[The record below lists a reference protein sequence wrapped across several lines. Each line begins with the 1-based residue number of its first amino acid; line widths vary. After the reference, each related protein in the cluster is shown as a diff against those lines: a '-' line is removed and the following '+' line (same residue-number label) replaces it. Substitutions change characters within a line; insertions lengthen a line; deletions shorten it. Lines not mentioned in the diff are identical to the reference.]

1 MSHVLT
7 EASKLSSSYIHHFRF
22 KMSKMQAANRLWTA
36 LNNGQQSFGAWQMI
50 RGANVSRLL
59 ARTGV
64 DWVLVDCEHGDI
76 DGMMLFAFTFHS
88 FLTSAVDGAM
98 HEAVPAIADAGVSP
112 IVRPPGMEGWMIKS
126 WCSRLMISSKA
137 DRLQEPWTVEPTA

>member
-1 MSHVLT
+1 
-7 EASKLSSSYIHHFRF
+7 
-22 KMSKMQAANRLWTA
+22 
-36 LNNGQQSFGAWQMI
+36 MI
-50 RGANVSRLL
+50 RGANVSRVL

-76 DGMMLFAFTFHS
+76 DGMKFFFFYASELLKITA
-88 FLTSAVDGAM
+88 DGAM

-126 WCSRLMISSKA
+126 QCSSSDDK
-137 DRLQEPWTVEPTA
+137 LQS